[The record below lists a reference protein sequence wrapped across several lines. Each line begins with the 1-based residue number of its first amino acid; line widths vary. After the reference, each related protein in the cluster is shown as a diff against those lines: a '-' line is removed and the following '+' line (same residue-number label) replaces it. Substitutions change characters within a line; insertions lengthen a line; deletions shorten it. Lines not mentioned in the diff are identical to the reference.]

1 MDAAVLDAQPIHEAL
16 DRVTEILQ
24 KDGAKVFI
32 RELTNVLGGIRSRLR
47 SDLWGSI
54 AIPTARAHPVMS
66 LVQQCPMT
74 RHSFSKPRG
83 YAGDADL
90 LDIIYRHNSIKPL
103 LDNATELG
111 STICDFASQVSSCR
125 SVVYR
130 REMIARRIDEI
141 AKTRNGCEVLA
152 VACGHLREAELSDAI
167 KSGSVAR
174 LVATDQDE
182 QSLLVAQSY
191 AMKVGNCVSTA
202 RLSVKDFIRKRHELA
217 YFDLIYA
224 AGLYDYLDAKT
235 ASRLTSRLFDLLK
248 PGGRLL
254 LGNFLD
260 GLWEIP
266 YMETYMDWRLIHRTE
281 DEIKGFASEIDPG
294 NCASNTYYA
303 DPMEGIGY
311 LELERA

>member
-1 MDAAVLDAQPIHEAL
+1 MDAAVLDAQPIREAL
-16 DRVTEILQ
+16 DHVTEILD

-32 RELTNVLGGIRSRLR
+32 RELTNVLGGIKSRLG
-47 SDLWGSI
+47 SDLWGSV
-54 AIPTARAHPVMS
+54 AIPAARKHPVMS
-66 LVQQCPMT
+66 LVQQCPLT

-90 LDIIYRHNSIKPL
+90 LDIIYRHDSIKPL
-103 LDNATELG
+103 LEGATELG
-111 STICDFASQVSSCR
+111 SAICEFASQVSACR

-130 REMIARRIDEI
+130 RELIAGRIDEI
-141 AKTRNGCEVLA
+141 AKARNGCEVLA
-152 VACGHLREAELSDAI
+152 VACGHLREAELSQAV

-191 AMKVGNCVSTA
+191 AMKIGDCVSTE
-202 RLSVKDFIRKRHELA
+202 RLSVKDFIRKKHELGQ
-217 YFDLIYA
+217 FDLIYA

-235 ASRLTSRLFDLLK
+235 ASRLTSRLFNLLN

-254 LGNFLD
+254 LGNFLN

-266 YMETYMDWRLIHRTE
+266 YMETYMDWRLIHRNE
-281 DEIKGFASEIDPG
+281 DEIRAFASEIEP
-294 NCASNTYYA
+294 ATYISNIYYA
-303 DPMEGIGY
+303 DPVGGIGY

>member
-1 MDAAVLDAQPIHEAL
+1 MDTVVLDFQPIHEAL
-16 DRVTEILQ
+16 DRVTEILR

-32 RELTNVLGGIRSRLR
+32 QELTNVLGGIRSRVG

-83 YAGDADL
+83 YAGDAGL

-111 STICDFASQVSSCR
+111 SAICDFASQVSSCR

-141 AKTRNGCEVLA
+141 AKTRNRCEVLA
-152 VACGHLREAELSDAI
+152 VACGHLREAELSEAI

-174 LVATDQDE
+174 LVASDQDE

-191 AMKVGNCVSTA
+191 AMNAENCFTA

-217 YFDLIYA
+217 YFDFIYA

-235 ASRLTSRLFDLLK
+235 ASRLTTRLFDLLK
-248 PGGRLL
+248 PGGCLL

-294 NCASNTYYA
+294 KFASNTYFA